1 MIKRSQAAII
11 EQEIKALSDE
21 ALSDEAL
28 FDEWRELFTRFRR
41 DGKLP
46 NPDRDR
52 FHFLS
57 KELAA
62 RGVLT

>member
-1 MIKRSQAAII
+1 MIKRDQAVII
-11 EQEIKALSDE
+11 EQEIK

-46 NPDRDR
+46 NSDRDR
-52 FHFLS
+52 FFSSVKNWLR
-57 KELAA
+57 EECL
-62 RGVLT
+62 RRP

>member
-1 MIKRSQAAII
+1 MIKRSQTAII

-21 ALSDEAL
+21 AL
-28 FDEWRELFTRFRR
+28 FDGWRELFTRFRW

-46 NPDRDR
+46 NPDRTR
-52 FHFLS
+52 FLFLS

-62 RGVLT
+62 RGALT

>member
-1 MIKRSQAAII
+1 MIKRDQAVII
-11 EQEIKALSDE
+11 EQEIK

>member
-11 EQEIKALSDE
+11 EQEIK

-52 FHFLS
+52 FRFLS
-57 KELAA
+57 KELTA
-62 RGVLT
+62 RGALT

>member
-11 EQEIKALSDE
+11 EQEIK

-46 NPDRDR
+46 NPDRTR
-52 FHFLS
+52 FLFLS

>member
-11 EQEIKALSDE
+11 EQEIK

>member
-1 MIKRSQAAII
+1 MIKRDQAVII
-11 EQEIKALSDE
+11 EQEIK

-46 NPDRDR
+46 NPDRTR
-52 FHFLS
+52 FLFLS

>member
-1 MIKRSQAAII
+1 MAKSKLYAEAEIEAKDAIK
-11 EQEIKALSDE
+11 ELSDE
-21 ALSDEAL
+21 DLS
-28 FDEWRELFTRFRR
+28 DEWRELFIRFRR
-41 DGKLP
+41 GGKLP
-46 NPDRDR
+46 DPDRTR

>member
-1 MIKRSQAAII
+1 MAKSKLYAEAEIEAKDAIK
-11 EQEIKALSDE
+11 ELSDE
-21 ALSDEAL
+21 DL
-28 FDEWRELFTRFRR
+28 FDEWRELFIRFRW

-46 NPDRDR
+46 NPDRTR

-57 KELAA
+57 EELAA